1 LPGLLSE
8 AKKRVRAKRG
18 LYNFDLRLG
27 WCLFGNGV
35 RFAPPLP
42 RRVWRGCGMFLEGSH
57 PALLAPYPFPCY
69 ISPVMAEKDP
79 MAKLLEKSK
88 ARVRR
93 LRPNEVVEGIVIS
106 KKKDELILDIGA
118 KAEGLVSGD
127 ELEDEAETFKKI
139 KEGDRVLATVLQAED
154 NQGFVLL
161 SLRKAEPERDWRRLE
176 RMFEKEEVIEV
187 EVVGPNKGGVVVRFG
202 SQRGFIP
209 FSHLSLKNKMAA
221 NAGKLIGETL
231 AVKLIELERQVGRI
245 VLSEREALTER
256 ERQEEVAKITKVKV
270 GEIFEGEITSITPFG
285 VFVKFDS
292 LEGMVHISELA
303 WEKVSDPKK
312 LFKIGDGLKVQV
324 IEVNEKEGRILLSH
338 KRTLPNPWE
347 KVAEKY
353 LVGAKVKGK
362 VTKIAD
368 FGAFVELEPGIEGL
382 IHVTETTGPLAEGDE
397 VEARVIEVDPPN
409 QKLALSLKAIGAGWR

>member
-1 LPGLLSE
+1 
-8 AKKRVRAKRG
+8 
-18 LYNFDLRLG
+18 
-27 WCLFGNGV
+27 
-35 RFAPPLP
+35 
-42 RRVWRGCGMFLEGSH
+42 
-57 PALLAPYPFPCY
+57 
-69 ISPVMAEKDP
+69 MAEKDVIGELDSP
-79 MAKLLEKSK
+79 MAKLLEKAK
-88 ARVRR
+88 VRR
-93 LRPNEVVEGIVIS
+93 LRPTEVVEGIVLS
-106 KKKDELILDIGA
+106 KKRDELVLDIGA
-118 KAEGLVSGD
+118 KAEGLVSGK

-139 KEGDRVLATVLQAED
+139 GEGDKVLATVLQAED
-154 NQGFVLL
+154 NQGYVLL

-176 RMFEKEEVIEV
+176 QMFEKEEVIEV
-187 EVVGPNKGGVVVRFG
+187 EIIGPNKGGVVVRFG

-221 NAGKLIGETL
+221 NAGKLVGRTL
-231 AVKLIELERQVGRI
+231 AVKVIELDRKIGRI
-245 VLSEREALTER
+245 VLSEREALTDK
-256 ERQEEVAKITKVKV
+256 ERQEEVAEVTKVKA
-270 GEIFEGEITSITPFG
+270 GEVYEGEITSITPFG

-324 IEVNEKEGRILLSH
+324 VEVNKEEGKIILSH

-347 KVAEKY
+347 KVAKKY
-353 LVGAKVKGK
+353 PEGAKVKGK

-397 VEARVIEVDPPN
+397 VEARVIGVDPKN

>member
-1 LPGLLSE
+1 
-8 AKKRVRAKRG
+8 
-18 LYNFDLRLG
+18 
-27 WCLFGNGV
+27 
-35 RFAPPLP
+35 
-42 RRVWRGCGMFLEGSH
+42 
-57 PALLAPYPFPCY
+57 
-69 ISPVMAEKDP
+69 MAEKDLMAP
-79 MAKLLEKSK
+79 RQARDYPERSRRMAKLLEKSK

-118 KAEGLVSGD
+118 KAEGLVSGN

-256 ERQEEVAKITKVKV
+256 QRQEEIAKITKVKV

-397 VEARVIEVDPPN
+397 VEARVIKVDPKN